1 MALRAWA
8 ATKVWAARFW
18 ADLKTSTDA
27 SLLGVLRFLGLLY
40 GPIDTH
46 LPIDQAFRR
55 ALGYRLSRHAG
66 WRHAAGGITYLLFIL
81 LVATGVLLSFYYR
94 PSAEEAYQSV
104 QHIVSSVRVGWLI
117 RDLHVWGAN
126 LIVITALVH
135 MARVFLDASYKPPR
149 ETNWLAGVLL
159 LFVVIA
165 FGATGYLLPWDQ
177 WAYWTVT
184 EALDM
189 LGRIPVLGALS
200 VGVLRGDPVVSG
212 ATLSRFFALHVIV
225 LPWIAFG
232 LLVLHFAL
240 LRKHGLAPVE
250 SSAGGAGGTPF
261 FPQHLLR
268 SFVVAVLVLAVTA
281 TLAILSP
288 REVADPANPAQP
300 PGTLLTSW
308 VVADVSRALTHYLGA
323 WGLGLFML
331 LGLALALLPLFD
343 REPERRLRRRPVVAT
358 LGVAFYLA
366 FTVAWLAGR
375 QLRNMPPQALIESVA
390 PEAPP
395 AAAPGG
401 TPKAP
406 PAPAQPSPGTDT
418 SSRRERT
425 Q

>member
-1 MALRAWA
+1 MTNRAWG
-8 ATKVWAARFW
+8 TVKEWGGRFW
-18 ADLKTSTDA
+18 ADLKASTDA

-55 ALGYRLSRHAG
+55 SLGNRLSRHAG

-81 LVATGVLLSFYYR
+81 LVVTGVLLSFYYR

-104 QHIVSSVRVGWLI
+104 QHIVSSVRIGWLI

-135 MARVFLDASYKPPR
+135 MGRVFLDASYKPPR

-159 LFVVIA
+159 LFVVLA

-189 LGRIPVLGALS
+189 LGRIPVLGGLS

-212 ATLSRFFALHVIV
+212 ATLSRFFAIHVIV

-232 LLVLHFAL
+232 LLMLHFAL
-240 LRKHGLAPVE
+240 LRKHGLAPPE
-250 SSAGGAGGTPF
+250 EPRAGASEGIPF
-261 FPQHLLR
+261 FPHHLLR
-268 SFVVAVLVLAVTA
+268 SFVVAVLVLTVTA
-281 TLAILSP
+281 TAAILWP
-288 REVADPANPAQP
+288 RQIADAANPSQP

-308 VVADVSRALTHYLGA
+308 IVADVSRALTHYLGA
-323 WGLGLFML
+323 WGLGLFL
-331 LGLALALLPLFD
+331 LVGLGLALLPLFD
-343 REPERRLRRRPVVAT
+343 RAPERRLRRRPVVAA
-358 LGVAFYLA
+358 LGAAFYLG
-366 FTVAWLAGR
+366 FLVAWLAGR
-375 QLRNMPPQALIESVA
+375 QLRNMPPQATIESGVQTA
-390 PEAPP
+390 PVPDS
-395 AAAPGG
+395 AAVRGR
-401 TPKAP
+401 TP
-406 PAPAQPSPGTDT
+406 
-418 SSRRERT
+418 
-425 Q
+425 

>member
-1 MALRAWA
+1 MANRAWG
-8 ATKVWAARFW
+8 TVKEWSGRFW
-18 ADLKTSTDA
+18 SDLKASTDA

-55 ALGYRLSRHAG
+55 SLGNRLSRHAG

-81 LVATGVLLSFYYR
+81 LVVTGVLLSFYYR

-104 QHIVSSVRVGWLI
+104 QHVVSAVRLGWLI

-159 LFVVIA
+159 LFVVLA

-184 EALDM
+184 EALEM
-189 LGRIPVLGALS
+189 LGRVPVLGSLS

-212 ATLSRFFALHVIV
+212 ATLSRFFAIHVIV

-232 LLVLHFAL
+232 LLMLHFAL
-240 LRKHGLAPVE
+240 LRKHGLASPETPRSGPVQ
-250 SSAGGAGGTPF
+250 GMPF
-261 FPQHLLR
+261 FPHHLLR
-268 SFVVAVLVLAVTA
+268 SFVVAVLVVSVTA
-281 TLAILSP
+281 TAAILWP
-288 REVADPANPAQP
+288 RVISDPANPSQP

-323 WGLGLFML
+323 WGLSLFL
-331 LGLALALLPLFD
+331 LVGLALALLPLFD
-343 REPERRLRRRPVVAT
+343 RAPERRLRRRPVVAT
-358 LGVAFYLA
+358 LGAAFYVI
-366 FTVAWLAGR
+366 FVVAWLAGR
-375 QLRNMPPQALIESVA
+375 QLRNMPPQAT
-390 PEAPP
+390 P
-395 AAAPGG
+395 AAGAPSS
-401 TPKAP
+401 
-406 PAPAQPSPGTDT
+406 PAPDSAGV
-418 SSRRERT
+418 RGRT
-425 Q
+425 P